1 MNYFQ
6 ELPLIINETS
16 QKKYNSYTIYE
27 THKTRFNLDK
37 YKKTKKENNNPFRCL
52 NRIP

>member
-6 ELPLIINETS
+6 ELPLIINDAS
-16 QKKYNSYTIYE
+16 KKKYNSYTIYE
-27 THKTRFNLDK
+27 THKTKFNVK
-37 YKKTKKENNNPFRCL
+37 KKKKTKKENKNPFRCL